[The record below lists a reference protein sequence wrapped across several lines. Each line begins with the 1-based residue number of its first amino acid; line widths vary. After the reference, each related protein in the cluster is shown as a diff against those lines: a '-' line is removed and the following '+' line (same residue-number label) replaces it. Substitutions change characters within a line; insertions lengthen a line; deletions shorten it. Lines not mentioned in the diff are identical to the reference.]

1 MTKEQ
6 KILLLF
12 VLLIAGSGTVFY
24 VSKSGTTS
32 TPAATETSGQTNQA
46 TVPATTEPAATTNTG
61 ASVSGAV
68 TTPTPIAQNKTFVET
83 LTYQTPEDNKEDI
96 TVTAIV
102 DASGNI
108 VDVTFTHGTPH
119 KRESS
124 EYLGKFVAA
133 LPAAKATLVGAKIGS
148 KQLSRVGGAS
158 LTTAA
163 FNKALSSIATKV
175 TG

>member
-12 VLLIAGSGTVFY
+12 VLLIAGSGTAFY
-24 VSKSGTTS
+24 VSKSGTPV
-32 TPAATETSGQTNQA
+32 TPAATQTSQGA
-46 TVPATTEPAATTNTG
+46 APVTTQPTTANTG
-61 ASVSGAV
+61 TSVSGTV
-68 TTPTPIAQNKTFVET
+68 TGVTPTAQNKTIVET
-83 LTYQTPEDNKEDI
+83 ITYQTPEESQENV
-96 TVTAIV
+96 TVTAVV

-108 VDVTFTHGTPH
+108 VDVTFAYGTPH
-119 KRESS
+119 KIESK

-133 LPAAKATLVGAKIGS
+133 LPTAKTTLIGTKIGS
-148 KQLSRVGGAS
+148 QQLSRVGGAS

-163 FNKALSSIATKV
+163 FNKALSALATKV